1 MAIGDNIEFN
11 RMTATGEQAA
21 TKGIQASEHLA
32 FYNHEHLQLLIHLPS
47 TMTLYNF
54 PPDVSLEDIKTR
66 AQEVEKLGFDWET
79 TTFEGFNP
87 RGLPVTDDSYLIRIL
102 KGEMTASE
110 ALVES
115 LIGKDE

>member
-32 FYNHEHLQLLIHLPS
+32 LYNHEHLQLLIHLPS

-66 AQEVEKLGFDWET
+66 AQEVEKLGFDWGT